1 LNQLVQGTI
10 RPMPPRR
17 LDHRA
22 AASVLASGWG
32 TTVTMAQ
39 VANSLGVAKP
49 TLYRLAHSKEEL
61 LRACVD
67 AEMER
72 LLDHLHG
79 SLSEL
84 DGAAAL
90 EMAAEGLRA
99 VERYA
104 ADSPG
109 GFRLLF
115 ECRGPHSQDA
125 LSRLEAR
132 LAELLRRNA
141 QQAGRSPKHPDLL
154 ASALLGAATAIV
166 SRALAQGAVI
176 DAEAVAADFS
186 AALP

>member
-1 LNQLVQGTI
+1 LNQRVHGTI
-10 RPMPPRR
+10 WTMPPRR
-17 LDHRA
+17 LDYRT
-22 AASVLASGWG
+22 ASNVLASGWG

-39 VANSLGVAKP
+39 VAASLGVAKP

-72 LLDHLHG
+72 LLGHLHG
-79 SLSEL
+79 SLSDM

-90 EMAAEGLRA
+90 EVAAEGLRA

-104 ADSPG
+104 TDSPG

-115 ECRGPHSQDA
+115 ECRGPYAQEA
-125 LSRLEAR
+125 LNRLEAR

-154 ASALLGAATAIV
+154 ASALLGAATAVV
-166 SRALAQGAVI
+166 SRAVAQDAVI